1 VGGTMNRS
9 EVRAGAALRE
19 AVAARAL
26 SPEKDRDLREMAERL
41 AAAAGETLD
50 GLVFFGSRRTGA
62 ASADAWSAY
71 DVFVLVGSYRPF
83 YEAMERAGLSGK
95 APGLLSLLSRWLPPT
110 QYSIRVEGSPVHI
123 KATVI
128 RTDTFHRETSPRRR
142 DHFCIGRLFQPA
154 RILHARDEA
163 SRSAFVEDLVSAH
176 EATWQWSRPWL
187 PASFDADAYGGNAL
201 AVSMSW
207 EVRPEPPG
215 RAAAL
220 WEAQREEQIPVFEAL
235 LEELAGR
242 GEVVPAGPKGV
253 WGAAR
258 PVTGGETLLLK
269 LYFRRSIARSTMRW
283 LKHVLSFE
291 GWLDYILRKANRHG
305 GELVEL
311 SERERRWPLI
321 YLWPRLV
328 RYLRARKQRGSSS
341 Q

>member
-1 VGGTMNRS
+1 MSGT
-9 EVRAGAALRE
+9 GAALHE

-26 SPEKDRDLREMAERL
+26 SPETDADLREAVEHL
-41 AAAAGETLD
+41 AAAAKGTLD

-62 ASADAWSAY
+62 AAANAWSAY
-71 DVFVLVGSYRPF
+71 DVFVIVGRYRPF
-83 YEAMERAGLSGK
+83 YEAVGRAGLSGK
-95 APGLLSLLSRWLPPT
+95 APGPLSLLSRWLPPT
-110 QYSIRVEGSPVHI
+110 QYSIRLGGAPVHL
-123 KATVI
+123 KAAVI
-128 RTDTFHRETSPRRR
+128 RTDTFHRETSSRRR
-142 DHFCIGRLFQPA
+142 DHFCIGRLFQPT

-163 SRSAFVEDLVSAH
+163 TRTALVDDLVSAH
-176 EATWQWSRPWL
+176 EATWEWSRPWL

-220 WEAQREEQIPVFEAL
+220 WEAQREEQVPVFEAL
-235 LEELAGR
+235 LAELAGR
-242 GEVVPAGPKGV
+242 GEVVPAGPGGV
-253 WGAAR
+253 FSPAR
-258 PVTGGETLLLK
+258 PVSAGETFRLK
-269 LYFRRSIARSTMRW
+269 LYFRRSIARSTARW

-305 GELVEL
+305 GEPVEL

-328 RYLRARKQRGSSS
+328 RYLRARKHKGSAP
-341 Q
+341 

>member
-1 VGGTMNRS
+1 MSG
-9 EVRAGAALRE
+9 AGAALHQ

-26 SPEKDRDLREMAERL
+26 SPESDPDLREAAEHL
-41 AAAAGETLD
+41 TAVGGETLD

-62 ASADAWSAY
+62 ASANAWSAY
-71 DVFVLVGSYRPF
+71 DVFVIVRRYRPF
-83 YEAMERAGLSGK
+83 YEAMGRAGLSGK
-95 APGLLSLLSRWLPPT
+95 APGFLSLLSRWLPPT
-110 QYSIRVEGSPVHI
+110 QYSIRLEGSPVHF
-123 KATVI
+123 KAAVI

-163 SRSAFVEDLVSAH
+163 TRTALVGDLVFAH

-187 PASFDADAYGGNAL
+187 PVSFDADAYGGNAL

-235 LEELAGR
+235 LEELAHR
-242 GEVVPAGPKGV
+242 GEVVPAGSDGR
-253 WGAAR
+253 WGPAR
-258 PVTGGETLLLK
+258 AVTAGETFRLK
-269 LYFRRSIARSTMRW
+269 LYFRRSIARSTTRW

-305 GELVEL
+305 GEPMEL

-328 RYLRARKQRGSSS
+328 RYLRARKHRGSTS